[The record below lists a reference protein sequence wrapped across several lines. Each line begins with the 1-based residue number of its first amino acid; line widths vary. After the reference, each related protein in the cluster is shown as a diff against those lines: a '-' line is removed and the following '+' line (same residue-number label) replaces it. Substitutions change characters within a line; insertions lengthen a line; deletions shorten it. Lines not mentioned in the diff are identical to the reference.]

1 MRCYFISTTFIYAR
15 AMALAVSCLRPLG
28 LLPRNIRVSSLALS
42 RLVQQRYDLQVVEDS
57 IALINVGFLVIY
69 RFSVN

>member
-1 MRCYFISTTFIYAR
+1 
-15 AMALAVSCLRPLG
+15 MALAVSCLRPLG

-42 RLVQQRYDLQVVEDS
+42 SLVRQRYNLQVIES
-57 IALINVGFLVIY
+57 TSALIKVGFLFIQ